1 MTYWQLR
8 KYLAVRE
15 RKCAALFSPIWLCFC
30 SCLHSTAIP
39 SLHFFFG
46 TLIFLFFFLCLF
58 HLFLYLIL
66 SSHPPPHPFH
76 AHTHIYTH
84 TGRSELYEEG
94 DDADEDLKDNL
105 PLTLAQ
111 CPAGGLV
118 CGTVV
123 TIQDYT
129 QELTVRT
136 YYPHFSSVLTLSPIS
151 YFMLS
156 DVACFYSRFSFFVY

>member
-1 MTYWQLR
+1 MQPCPHLFGC
-8 KYLAVRE
+8 AFVRV
-15 RKCAALFSPIWLCFC
+15 CTALQSLLPISFSALLYSC
-30 SCLHSTAIP
+30 SFSSASSTFSSI
-39 SLHFFFG
+39 S
-46 TLIFLFFFLCLF
+46 LF
-58 HLFLYLIL
+58 HLT
-66 SSHPPPHPFH
+66 PHLFH
-76 AHTHIYTH
+76 AHTHTH
-84 TGRSELYEEG
+84 TGSSELYEEG
-94 DDADEDLKDNL
+94 DGADEDLKDNL

-123 TIQDYT
+123 TIEDYT